1 VFNFGVLLYSR
12 AFFIAFLFLFG
23 IIHQQCIAY
32 FSVFIKL
39 RIILNLDFWTKTSGT
54 WINIFSVLVGTSLG
68 LLFKDRLSAKVQTII
83 TQGVGLLTVWIGL
96 SMANSMSQVAA
107 GGIDGAVLGLLAMV
121 IGGVTGEWLQIEERL
136 TILGDWLKQK
146 FRGKGRFTEGFVAS
160 SLLFCVGPMALIGS
174 FNNGLNGDNTLL
186 TIKSTMDG
194 VISIALANIY
204 GVGVGFST
212 LIILVY
218 QGGLSLMVGLVAN
231 TVPDAENNPYLL
243 IIVGVGGLMIV
254 AIGCN
259 LLELVKIRVGS
270 FLPAIAIAP
279 GTYFLFSYF

>member
-1 VFNFGVLLYSR
+1 
-12 AFFIAFLFLFG
+12 
-23 IIHQQCIAY
+23 
-32 FSVFIKL
+32 
-39 RIILNLDFWTKTSGT
+39 LNLDFWTKTSGT

-68 LLFKDRLSAKVQTII
+68 LLFKDRLWAKVQTII

-136 TILGDWLKQK
+136 TIVGDWLKQK

-204 GVGVGFST
+204 GVGVGFSA

-218 QGGLSLMVGLVAN
+218 QGGLSLLVGLVA
-231 TVPDAENNPYLL
+231 
-243 IIVGVGGLMIV
+243 
-254 AIGCN
+254 
-259 LLELVKIRVGS
+259 
-270 FLPAIAIAP
+270 
-279 GTYFLFSYF
+279 